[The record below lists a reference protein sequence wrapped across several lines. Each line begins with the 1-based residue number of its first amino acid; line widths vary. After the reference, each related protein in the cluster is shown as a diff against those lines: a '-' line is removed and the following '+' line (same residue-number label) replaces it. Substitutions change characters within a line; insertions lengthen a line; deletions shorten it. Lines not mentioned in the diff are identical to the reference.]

1 MDKAEKATGNAIQTE
16 RLDIVPSVEP
26 CDLDRYLSDL
36 LSTNDFYCP
45 NSTLC
50 SHERQDHCVPID

>member
-26 CDLDRYLSDL
+26 WVTTGWNL
-36 LSTNDFYCP
+36 
-45 NSTLC
+45 
-50 SHERQDHCVPID
+50 